1 MTARRWRML
10 RKILMIVALFFVFW
24 VGHETYALTL
34 HNKQHFSG
42 WALLALVLMLTSYSF
57 RKKIS
62 VLPIGNATSWLQ
74 FHVYLGL
81 LSGLLFL
88 IHIDWNV
95 PNGWFEVLLGI
106 MFSSLFLSGLMGY
119 YLDRRLPPL
128 LARRGEEVIF
138 ERIPSFMARL
148 RNDAEDLSIKCA
160 AETGSSTLS
169 EHYIEHLAPFF
180 SKPRKLLSHLLGSNI
195 GFSNTLKELDN
206 MDRYLNDEE
215 RSFAAQL
222 RELAEKKDEL
232 DYQYALQATLK
243 GWLFVHVPLT
253 YSTILLMSLH
263 AVLAYAFRGGM

>member
-1 MTARRWRML
+1 MTARRWRIL
-10 RKILMIVALFFVFW
+10 RKMLAMGSLFFMFW

-34 HNKQHFSG
+34 YDKHYFSG
-42 WALLALVLMLTSYSF
+42 WALLILILMLTSYSF

-62 VLPIGNATSWLQ
+62 VLPIGTATSWLQ

-81 LSGLLFL
+81 LSGLLFV
-88 IHIDWNV
+88 IHIDWTI
-95 PNGWFEVLLGI
+95 PNGWFEILLAT

-138 ERIPSFMARL
+138 ERIPSFMATL

-215 RSFAAQL
+215 RNFASQL
-222 RELAEKKDEL
+222 RELAEKKDDL